1 MADEEIPVLIVGGSL
16 VGLTT
21 AMLLGH
27 HGVPSLS
34 VERHAGTAIHPRA
47 GHFQLRTM
55 EVIRQMGLEERV
67 RAKSLETYS
76 PTGGIIAVESL
87 AGRELATYV
96 QELNEGVEGFSPT
109 VRVFINQDALEP
121 LLRERALELGA
132 TVRNRT
138 EAVAVEQDDD
148 GATVTLR
155 DLDSGDER
163 KVRARYVVAADGNRS
178 PMRARLGIGMRGHA
192 ELSRSITIYFR
203 ADCAELLRDRNQG
216 VIYVHNPEL
225 RGFFRI
231 DRSGGNGFLVINTV
245 GDDVTQDSAVDV
257 QSGLTEERALALL
270 RTAIGTDMPMEI
282 VDVANWRAEA
292 TCAERLREGRVFLA
306 GDAAHVVPP
315 NGGFGGNTGI
325 QDAHNLAWKLAAVV
339 KGEAGPALL
348 DTYEAERLPL
358 CELTVQQAY
367 TRYATR
373 VVPERGTDGVQPPVP
388 DIELE
393 IGLVMRSRGD
403 PARGGRRRSPAPG
416 PGRPRRSA
424 GNPRAASRA
433 RRRPLHPRPLR
444 LAVRRAAPR
453 GRWRRRLGAARG
465 RVARHRC
472 RAVRRDLW
480 PLGRRGDAGAPRRR
494 DRLALARAGRP
505 PRDRACG
512 RDGARAGR
520 HRRPARFGVGAGRT
534 AHAHRSHGPE
544 RPRDAG
550 GAHDDRGGRP
560 DGGRARVRLRSG
572 ATTTLRSP
580 ARVTAAERSRHTRRP
595 TASSGGRT
603 STSR

>member
-1 MADEEIPVLIVGGSL
+1 MTDEEVPVLIVGGSL

-55 EVIRQMGLEERV
+55 ELIRQLGLEERV
-67 RAKSLETYS
+67 RAKSREMYS
-76 PTGGIIAVESL
+76 PSGGIIAVESL

-109 VRVFINQDALEP
+109 VRVFINQDVLEP
-121 LLRERALELGA
+121 ILRERALELGA
-132 TVRNRT
+132 TVRNRM
-138 EAVAVEQDDD
+138 EAVALDPDDD
-148 GATVTLR
+148 GVTVTLR

-163 KVRARYVVAADGNRS
+163 KVRTRYVVAADGNRS
-178 PMRARLGIGMRGHA
+178 PMRARLGIGMRGHRQ
-192 ELSRSITIYFR
+192 LSRSITIYFR

-216 VIYVHNPEL
+216 VIYVHNPQL
-225 RGFFRI
+225 RGFFRL
-231 DRSGGNGFLVINTV
+231 DRTGGNGFLVINTV
-245 GDDVTQDSAVDV
+245 GDDVTQDSAIDV
-257 QSGLTEERALALL
+257 QSGLTEERTLALL
-270 RTAIGTDMPMEI
+270 RAAIGADMPMDI
-282 VDVANWRAEA
+282 VDVANWQAEA

-373 VVPERGTDGVQPPVP
+373 VVPERGTDGVEPPVP

-393 IGLVMRSRGD
+393 IGLVMRSAAILREEDDDGALHLA
-403 PARGGRRRSPAPG
+403 PAAVGGRPGTRAPHVTLADGRSTLDLFGSQFVVLRPAGEGVDDWAPPG
-416 PGRPRRSA
+416 
-424 GNPRAASRA
+424 AASHVIDA
-433 RRRPLHPRPLR
+433 EPFAEAYG
-444 LAVRRAAPR
+444 LA
-453 GRWRRRLGAARG
+453 
-465 RVARHRC
+465 
-472 RAVRRDLW
+472 
-480 PLGRRGDAGAPRRR
+480 
-494 DRLALARAGRP
+494 
-505 PRDRACG
+505 
-512 RDGARAGR
+512 
-520 HRRPARFGVGAGRT
+520 
-534 AHAHRSHGPE
+534 
-544 RPRDAG
+544 AG
-550 GAHDDRGGRP
+550 GATLVRP
-560 DGGRARVRLRSG
+560 DGVIAW
-572 ATTTLRSP
+572 
-580 ARVTAAERSRHTRRP
+580 RSRAPVGRDDIARALA
-595 TASSGGRT
+595 TALALDG
-603 STSR
+603 

>member
-1 MADEEIPVLIVGGSL
+1 MTDEEIPVLIVGGSL

-109 VRVFINQDALEP
+109 VRVFINQDVLEP

-138 EAVAVEQDDD
+138 EAVAVDQDDD

-163 KVRARYVVAADGNRS
+163 KVRTRYVVAADGNRS
-178 PMRARLGIGMRGHA
+178 PMRARLGIGMRGHP

-216 VIYVHNPEL
+216 VIYVHNPQL

-231 DRSGGNGFLVINTV
+231 DRTGGNGFLVINTV
-245 GDDVTQDSAVDV
+245 GDDVTQDSAIDV

-348 DTYEAERLPL
+348 DSYEAERLPL

-373 VVPERGTDGVQPPVP
+373 VVPERGTGGVQPAIP

-393 IGLVMRSRGD
+393 IGLVMRSAAILREEDDDGALHLA
-403 PARGGRRRSPAPG
+403 PAALGGRPGTRAPHLVLADGRSTLDLFG
-416 PGRPRRSA
+416 
-424 GNPRAASRA
+424 SRFVV
-433 RRRPLHPRPLR
+433 L
-444 LAVRRAAPR
+444 
-453 GRWRRRLGAARG
+453 
-465 RVARHRC
+465 
-472 RAVRRDLW
+472 
-480 PLGRRGDAGAPRRR
+480 
-494 DRLALARAGRP
+494 
-505 PRDRACG
+505 
-512 RDGARAGR
+512 
-520 HRRPARFGVGAGRT
+520 RPAGDGVDDWAPAGT
-534 AHAHRSHGPE
+534 ASHVIDAEPFAESYGLS
-544 RPRDAG
+544 AG
-550 GAHDDRGGRP
+550 GATLVRP
-560 DGGRARVRLRSG
+560 DGAI
-572 ATTTLRSP
+572 AW
-580 ARVTAAERSRHTRRP
+580 RSRGPVGRP
-595 TASSGGRT
+595 EIARAVATAVALDANGAPEAAAQKIA
-603 STSR
+603 